1 MAKRAKQPTK
11 KQRDLKPRRSASVKG
26 GDSLSEKIARER
38 EAAAIQYGTAMVA
51 AGAAFGMGAGG
62 GSGASAGAAA
72 SGGGSGSS
80 IVPRGTE
87 GLSRAR

>member
-26 GDSLSEKIARER
+26 GDSFSEKIARER

-51 AGAAFGMGAGG
+51 AGSAFGMGAGG
-62 GSGASAGAAA
+62 TGAGASAGAAA
-72 SGGGSGSS
+72 SSGGSVSS
-80 IVPRGTE
+80 VVTRGTK
-87 GLSRAR
+87 G